1 MSILKSHLAPGQSGA
16 EVAGCCLREVG
27 QGGNVDSE
35 QSLWSA
41 VSMWLLS
48 PIVLRSREARGAR
61 GARRAHGAREARG
74 ARGAREARQA
84 RGARGA
90 RAGSMNPFCFL
101 HCIWSSST
109 NSSV

>member
-1 MSILKSHLAPGQSGA
+1 MDQVTDKDCDLNRKPSSLIVQVKPRNPGY
-16 EVAGCCLREVG
+16 CL
-27 QGGNVDSE
+27 
-35 QSLWSA
+35 L
-41 VSMWLLS
+41 
-48 PIVLRSREARGAR
+48 VLRSRGARAAR
-61 GARRAHGAREARG
+61 GARRARGAREARG

-84 RGARGA
+84 RGAGGA

>member
-1 MSILKSHLAPGQSGA
+1 MPGCPIAGHDIGLYYLILLGY
-16 EVAGCCLREVG
+16 CL
-27 QGGNVDSE
+27 
-35 QSLWSA
+35 L
-41 VSMWLLS
+41 
-48 PIVLRSREARGAR
+48 VLRSRGARGAR
-61 GARRAHGAREARG
+61 GARRARGAREARG

>member
-1 MSILKSHLAPGQSGA
+1 M
-16 EVAGCCLREVG
+16 
-27 QGGNVDSE
+27 
-35 QSLWSA
+35 
-41 VSMWLLS
+41 
-48 PIVLRSREARGAR
+48 LRSRGACGARGAGRARGAR
-61 GARRAHGAREARG
+61 EAHGARGAREARG